1 MAVVGFSFI
10 KMLAERK
17 KAPTEAIKINSD
29 VKVTNV
35 VKDMVGKEENLARF
49 EFEFTLNYGEPG
61 ELLLTG
67 EVLFMDEPA
76 KVKQIIENWKKQQAV
91 EAKILTQVLNA
102 VLYRANIKALEL
114 MQEVG
119 LPSHINLPKFVEGP
133 APSSQKPAS

>member
-1 MAVVGFSFI
+1 MTVVGFSFT

-17 KAPTEAIKINSD
+17 KAPMESIKVTSD

-35 VKDMVGKEENLARF
+35 TKDTMGKENLARF
-49 EFEFTLNYGEPG
+49 DFEFTLNYGEPG
-61 ELLLTG
+61 ELILTG

-76 KVKQIIENWKKQQAV
+76 KVAQLAENWKKQKAV
-91 EAKILTQVLNA
+91 EAKVLTQVLNA

-119 LPSHINLPKFVEGP
+119 LPPHIGLPKFVEGP
-133 APSSQKPAS
+133 APAQKPAG